1 MQTKR
6 EQIETL
12 IRTHGEV
19 FQDAFL
25 ITNPSDEDI
34 KRAEQELGFEIPENY
49 LWFLKKYGHGGFFF
63 EFLGYGLTGNPL
75 FVRETLKQ
83 RENGLPENL
92 MVIENCD
99 EYVACI
105 NIDNGNIVSWS
116 NYDND
121 GMIVKKTCF
130 EDYFIDCIENAIDNY
145 DDD

>member
-1 MQTKR
+1 M
-6 EQIETL
+6 
-12 IRTHGEV
+12 
-19 FQDAFL
+19 
-25 ITNPSDEDI
+25 
-34 KRAEQELGFEIPENY
+34 RAEQELGFEIPENY

-105 NIDNGNIVSWS
+105 NTDNGNIVSWS

-121 GMIVKKTCF
+121 GMIVKQTCF

-145 DDD
+145 DDN

>member
-1 MQTKR
+1 M
-6 EQIETL
+6 
-12 IRTHGEV
+12 
-19 FQDAFL
+19 
-25 ITNPSDEDI
+25 
-34 KRAEQELGFEIPENY
+34 
-49 LWFLKKYGHGGFFF
+49 WFLKKYGHGGFVF
-63 EFLGYGLTGNPL
+63 EFIGYGLTGNPL

-105 NIDNGNIVSWS
+105 NTDNGNIVSWS

-145 DDD
+145 DEDQF

>member
-12 IRTHGEV
+12 IRAHGEV

-25 ITNPSDEDI
+25 LTNPSDEDI

-49 LWFLKKYGHGGFFF
+49 LWFLKKYGHGGFSF

-92 MVIENCD
+92 MAIENCD

-105 NIDNGNIVSWS
+105 NTDNGNIVSWS

-121 GMIVKKTCF
+121 GMIVKQTCF